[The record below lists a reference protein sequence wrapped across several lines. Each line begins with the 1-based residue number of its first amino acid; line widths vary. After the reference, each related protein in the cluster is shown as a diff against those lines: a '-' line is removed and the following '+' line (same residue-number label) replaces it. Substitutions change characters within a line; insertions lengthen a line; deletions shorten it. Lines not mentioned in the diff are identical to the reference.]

1 VTIFGARRG
10 ERRYNRRATGDLA
23 VRLLLGSKLLSYR
36 FCSCQLMIADRVCF
50 VHDLRMKRLRLV
62 SMLGDPTPAVGSPVT
77 PAMWNCSSSRK
88 RNHCLLRLV
97 LALPTSAADRA
108 EEVRATEIAFAKAFA
123 DRDAKKF
130 FLYLADD
137 AQFLGRRNTM
147 HGKQEV
153 IVGWSEFFKP
163 AVAPFR
169 WQPERVVTNAAGDLG
184 FSSGPVFDEAGVQ
197 ISTFTSTWVRQ
208 PDGSWK
214 ILFDGGS
221 ACPTTKQS
229 AQ

>member
-1 VTIFGARRG
+1 
-10 ERRYNRRATGDLA
+10 
-23 VRLLLGSKLLSYR
+23 
-36 FCSCQLMIADRVCF
+36 MIADRVCF
-50 VHDLRMKRLRLV
+50 LQHLRMKRLPLV
-62 SMLGDPTPAVGSPVT
+62 SMLGDPTSVAAALWAARPELEIRLTTTLRAAKRLQVLGSRVT
-77 PAMWNCSSSRK
+77 PMLNGSRSMR
-88 RNHCLLRLV
+88 RNLCLLLLV
-97 LALPTSAADRA
+97 LALPASAADRA

-123 DRDAKKF
+123 DRDAQKF

-147 HGKQEV
+147 RGKQEV
-153 IVGWSEFFKP
+153 IAGWSEFFKP

-184 FSSGPVFDEAGVQ
+184 FSSGPVFDEAGAQ
-197 ISTFTSTWVRQ
+197 IGTFTSTWVRQ

-221 ACPTTKQS
+221 ACPTTKQ
-229 AQ
+229 

>member
-1 VTIFGARRG
+1 
-10 ERRYNRRATGDLA
+10 
-23 VRLLLGSKLLSYR
+23 
-36 FCSCQLMIADRVCF
+36 MIADRVCF
-50 VHDLRMKRLRLV
+50 VHDLRMKLLPLV
-62 SMLGDPTPAVGSPVT
+62 FMLAGPIPAVGSPIA
-77 PAMWNCSSSRK
+77 PAMLNGSRSMR
-88 RNHCLLRLV
+88 RNVCLLLLV
-97 LALPTSAADRA
+97 LALPASAADRS

-123 DRDAKKF
+123 DRDTKKF
-130 FLYLADD
+130 FLYLTDD

-147 HGKQEV
+147 RGKQEV
-153 IVGWSEFFKP
+153 IAGWSEFFKP

-184 FSSGPVFDEAGVQ
+184 FSTGPVFDEAGVQ
-197 ISTFTSTWVRQ
+197 IGTFTSTWVRQ

-229 AQ
+229 GQ

>member
-1 VTIFGARRG
+1 
-10 ERRYNRRATGDLA
+10 
-23 VRLLLGSKLLSYR
+23 
-36 FCSCQLMIADRVCF
+36 MIADRVCF
-50 VHDLRMKRLRLV
+50 VDDSPMKRFPLV
-62 SMLGDPTPAVGSPVT
+62 SILGGPTPAIGSPAT
-77 PAMWNCSSSRK
+77 PETLNGSRSMR
-88 RNHCLLRLV
+88 RNLCLLLLV
-97 LALPTSAADRA
+97 LALPVSAADRA

-147 HGKQEV
+147 RGKQEV
-153 IVGWSEFFKP
+153 IAGWSEFFKT

-169 WQPERVVTNAAGDLG
+169 WLPERVVTNAAGDLG
-184 FSSGPVFDEAGVQ
+184 FSNGPVFDEAGVQ
-197 ISTFTSTWVRQ
+197 IGTFTSTWVRQ

-214 ILFDGGS
+214 ILFDAGS

>member
-1 VTIFGARRG
+1 MSGGLTR
-10 ERRYNRRATGDLA
+10 
-23 VRLLLGSKLLSYR
+23 
-36 FCSCQLMIADRVCF
+36 
-50 VHDLRMKRLRLV
+50 
-62 SMLGDPTPAVGSPVT
+62 AVGSRAT
-77 PAMWNCSSSRK
+77 PMLNASRNMK
-88 RNHCLLRLV
+88 RNLCLLLLV
-97 LALPTSAADRA
+97 LALPASAADRA

-130 FLYLADD
+130 FLCLADD

-153 IVGWSEFFKP
+153 IAGWSEFFKP

-197 ISTFTSTWVRQ
+197 IGTFTSTWIRQ

-221 ACPTTKQS
+221 PCPTTKQ
-229 AQ
+229 

>member
-1 VTIFGARRG
+1 
-10 ERRYNRRATGDLA
+10 
-23 VRLLLGSKLLSYR
+23 
-36 FCSCQLMIADRVCF
+36 
-50 VHDLRMKRLRLV
+50 
-62 SMLGDPTPAVGSPVT
+62 
-77 PAMWNCSSSRK
+77 
-88 RNHCLLRLV
+88 
-97 LALPTSAADRA
+97 LALPASAADRA
-108 EEVRATEIAFAKAFA
+108 EEVRATEFAFAKAFA

-130 FLYLADD
+130 FFYLADD

-153 IVGWSEFFKP
+153 IAGWSEFFKLS
-163 AVAPFR
+163 VAPFR

-197 ISTFTSTWVRQ
+197 IGTFTSTWIRQ
-208 PDGSWK
+208 PDASWK

-221 ACPTTKQS
+221 ACSTTKQS

>member
-1 VTIFGARRG
+1 MSNANARRFT
-10 ERRYNRRATGDLA
+10 ETPYRNRFIIVDRNRF
-23 VRLLLGSKLLSYR
+23 VQHSYMKRFVFFSLLLG
-36 FCSCQLMIADRVCF
+36 
-50 VHDLRMKRLRLV
+50 
-62 SMLGDPTPAVGSPVT
+62 PTPAVSSPAT
-77 PAMWNCSSSRK
+77 PATLNGSRSMR
-88 RNHCLLRLV
+88 RNLCLLLLV
-97 LALPTSAADRA
+97 LALPASAADRA

-147 HGKQEV
+147 RGKQEV
-153 IVGWSEFFKP
+153 IAGWSEFFKP
-163 AVAPFR
+163 SVAPFR

-197 ISTFTSTWVRQ
+197 IGTFTSTWIRQ

-214 ILFDGGS
+214 ILFDGGA
-221 ACPTTKQS
+221 ACPTTK
-229 AQ
+229 

>member
-1 VTIFGARRG
+1 
-10 ERRYNRRATGDLA
+10 
-23 VRLLLGSKLLSYR
+23 
-36 FCSCQLMIADRVCF
+36 MIADRVCF
-50 VHDLRMKRLRLV
+50 VHDLFMKRLRLV
-62 SMLGDPTPAVGSPVT
+62 SMLGGPTPVVDSPATPVT
-77 PAMWNCSSSRK
+77 LNGSRST
-88 RNHCLLRLV
+88 RRHLGLLLLV
-97 LALPTSAADRA
+97 LALPASAADRT

-123 DRDAKKF
+123 DRDPKNF

-153 IVGWSEFFKP
+153 IAGWSEFFKP

-184 FSSGPVFDEAGVQ
+184 FSSGPVFDEAGVR
-197 ISTFTSTWVRQ
+197 IGTFASTWVRQ

-221 ACPTTKQS
+221 ACPPTKTSEQ
-229 AQ
+229 